1 MTPERWKR
9 ITEIYS
15 DLCDLPPEQQEQRLA
30 ELCAGDT
37 DLLEQVKRILRDDP
51 SEGKGFVDN
60 PPLGDALAR
69 FTTTGR
75 RLETG
80 EVLAE
85 RFAIVRH
92 LGSGGMGEVYEA
104 EDRHLHTHVAIK
116 LIRRDIADQAEAV
129 ARFRREITLARQ
141 VTHRSVCRIYDFF
154 PASPTSRGDRVDF
167 LTMELLSGETLAE
180 LMEREAPMPL
190 PRAIPILEQLTSAL
204 DAAHAAGVL
213 HRDLK
218 GANVFLS
225 REAGDLRVVITD
237 FGLARSADSGD
248 SHVTGSAWGA
258 GTPLYMSPEQLEGGE
273 LGPQSDIYSLGV
285 IMYQMATGVA
295 PLQGHSPLQIAVRR
309 IKEQPRSPRTSNPN
323 IDPAWESA
331 ILRCLALDPKQRYA
345 KGADVFTA
353 LGKRR
358 SRVYRIPRKAVLVA
372 AAALALSVAG
382 WWSVTR
388 FQSAPVRPDV
398 ARWYR
403 EGEVA
408 LADGSIAKAAKLFER
423 SLEMDP
429 GYLSARCRLA
439 ETYIELDMRD
449 RAQEQILQA
458 VGGSHRS
465 AEERLLCEGV
475 KATLTGQWDQAL
487 AAAKDRGNAQLD
499 EARWNE
505 RAGRNAQAAA
515 LYEGLIKAD
524 SSQPGPLLRLAN
536 IRIREGKNAEATALL
551 DRAEAN
557 YRALG
562 NAEGLGEVA
571 LARAAATSPV
581 PEAIRLT
588 EEAIRRAREAGSD
601 WLLVRAKLRL
611 GARMEEQGKAT
622 EFRALTE
629 EAIAIAERAGL
640 AGQAAS
646 GFVDLGLTSF
656 TQGKY
661 GEAEQEFQR
670 ALRMASRYKAR
681 RAEARAHMA
690 LAQSTMARNQM
701 DQANAHIDDALAY
714 YRSTGD
720 GVRIAQAL
728 RYQGSV
734 LEMRG
739 RFEEAR
745 AVFLNAATASPAPDD
760 QLAAR
765 QRLAFLARQQT
776 RYEEAVARFE
786 EVVAG
791 YEQAGNRVSAQ
802 VFRVE
807 KANALTLLG
816 RFADASRELD
826 QVLSNTPVS
835 ERIQYQVGIA
845 RASLDFQQLNFDPA
859 LSRLEAMRAAAVK
872 AGNKDADR
880 NLRYELCPKYAEAAR
895 PAQAAPLC
903 EAVMKDYAGRDAQLV
918 IAHYAMAEVHMDRR
932 QPAKAVAEA
941 RLAVA
946 LSEKMHDLRNTWY
959 SRLILTQALHLAG
972 NPEWKQA
979 RDQVRRDFD
988 EVARQAGP
996 SATQTYL
1003 SRPTIARRKRAVEQL
1018 Q

>member
-9 ITEIYS
+9 ITEVYS
-15 DLCDLPPEQQEQRLA
+15 DVCDLPPEQQAQRLA
-30 ELCAGDT
+30 ELCAGET
-37 DLLEQVKRILRDDP
+37 DLLEQVQRILRDDP

-69 FTTTGR
+69 FTSTGR
-75 RLETG
+75 RLEAG

-180 LMEREAPMPL
+180 LMEREAPLPL

-225 REAGDLRVVITD
+225 REGNDLRVVITD

-331 ILRCLALDPKQRYA
+331 ILRCLALDPKRRFA
-345 KGADVFTA
+345 NGAEVLRA
-353 LGKRR
+353 LGDRR
-358 SRVYRIPRKAVLVA
+358 SRTYRIPRKPVLVA
-372 AAALALSVAG
+372 AAAIAISVAG
-382 WWSVTR
+382 WWSFTR
-388 FQSAPVRPDV
+388 LRVAPVRPDV

-408 LADGSIAKAAKLFER
+408 LADGSTAKAAKLFER
-423 SLEMDP
+423 SLDMDP

-487 AAAKDRGNAQLD
+487 ATAKDRGNAQLD

-515 LYEGLIKAD
+515 LYEALIKAD
-524 SSQPGPLLRLAN
+524 GSQPGPQLRLAN
-536 IRIREGKNAEATALL
+536 IRIREGKNTEATGLL
-551 DRAEAN
+551 FGAEAN

-571 LARAAATSPV
+571 LARSAFANPVAESIRQAEAAA
-581 PEAIRLT
+581 
-588 EEAIRRAREAGSD
+588 RRGRETGSD
-601 WLLVRAKLRL
+601 WLLVRALLVLSRRVELSGDLEGSRKLV
-611 GARMEEQGKAT
+611 T
-622 EFRALTE
+622 
-629 EAIAIAERAGL
+629 EAITTAERAGL
-640 AGQAAS
+640 AGQAVN
-646 GFVDLGLTSF
+646 GIIDLGYIPF
-656 TQGKY
+656 AQGKY
-661 GEAEQEFQR
+661 EEAEPDFRR
-670 ALRMASRYKAR
+670 ALQLAQRYRAQ
-681 RAEARAHMA
+681 RAEARARLT
-690 LAQSTMARNQM
+690 LAQMHMSLNQLPKVEPLIN
-701 DQANAHIDDALAY
+701 DALQYYRATGDVVQIAQTLRFRGDFLEKAGKFDDARKVYLE
-714 YRSTGD
+714 
-720 GVRIAQAL
+720 AL
-728 RYQGSV
+728 S
-734 LEMRG
+734 
-739 RFEEAR
+739 
-745 AVFLNAATASPAPDD
+745 ASPSAAD
-760 QLAAR
+760 QLQAR
-765 QRLAFLARQQT
+765 QRLGYLARQQT
-776 RYEEAVARFE
+776 RYEDAAARFA
-786 EVVAG
+786 EVV
-791 YEQAGNRVSAQ
+791 ETFESMGNRVSAQ
-802 VFRVE
+802 SFRIE
-807 KANALTLLG
+807 KAKALFMYG
-816 RFADASRELD
+816 RFEDAAKDLEHVRKEKPANEKVKWQLD
-826 QVLSNTPVS
+826 QAQS
-835 ERIQYQVGIA
+835 
-845 RASLDFQQLNFDPA
+845 SLDFQQMRFDA
-859 LSRLEAMRAAAVK
+859 AFARLEAMRAAAVK
-872 AGNKDADR
+872 RGAKSEERG
-880 NLRYELCPKYAEAAR
+880 LRYELCPKYAEAGR
-895 PAQAAPLC
+895 PSLAAPLC
-903 EAVMKDYAGRDAQLV
+903 QTAIQEFAGRPAQLV
-918 IAHYAMAEVHMDRR
+918 APHYAMAEVYMDRR
-932 QPAKAVAEA
+932 EPAKAVAEA
-941 RLAVA
+941 RKAVA
-946 LSEKMHDLRNTWY
+946 YAEQLNDLRNTWY
-959 SRLILTQALHLAG
+959 SLLVLTQALHMAG
-972 NPEWKQA
+972 NPEWKQTRERA
-979 RDQVRRDFD
+979 HGVF
-988 EVARQAGP
+988 AAIG
-996 SATQTYL
+996 SADSPENAKTYL
-1003 SRPTIARRKRAVEQL
+1003 NRPIIGRRHQAVENL
-1018 Q
+1018 Y

>member
-1 MTPERWKR
+1 MTCRLSSKR
-9 ITEIYS
+9 NAWPNCARARQIYWSRSSGSCATIRARAKASSIT
-15 DLCDLPPEQQEQRLA
+15 
-30 ELCAGDT
+30 
-37 DLLEQVKRILRDDP
+37 
-51 SEGKGFVDN
+51 

-69 FTTTGR
+69 FTSTGR
-75 RLETG
+75 RLEAG

-180 LMEREAPMPL
+180 LMEREAPLPL

-225 REAGDLRVVITD
+225 REGNDLRVVITD

-331 ILRCLALDPKQRYA
+331 ILRCLAIDPKQRFA
-345 KGADVFTA
+345 KGAEVLRA
-353 LGKRR
+353 LGDRR
-358 SRVYRIPRKAVLVA
+358 ARVYRIPRKPVLVV
-372 AAALALSVAG
+372 AAALALSAAG

-487 AAAKDRGNAQLD
+487 AAEKDRGNAQLD

-505 RAGRNAQAAA
+505 RAGRNAEAAA
-515 LYEGLIKAD
+515 IYESLIKAD

-536 IRIREGKNAEATALL
+536 IRIREGKNREAVALL
-551 DRAEAN
+551 DRAESS
-557 YRALG
+557 YKALG
-562 NAEGLGEVA
+562 NAEGHGEVA
-571 LARAAATSPV
+571 LARVAVTPNVA
-581 PEAIRLT
+581 EALGIS
-588 EEAIRRAREAGSD
+588 EEAVRRAREAGSQ
-601 WLLVRAKLRL
+601 WLLVRAMLARAARL
-611 GARMEEQGKAT
+611 QQGGDLAA
-622 EFRALTE
+622 FRSTAA
-629 EAIAIAERAGL
+629 EAIAIAEKE
-640 AGQAAS
+640 
-646 GFVDLGLTSF
+646 GFGAEAVNGFLDLGSSAIA
-656 TQGKY
+656 QGKPE
-661 GEAEQEFQR
+661 EAVPEYDKALTLAVRYR
-670 ALRMASRYKAR
+670 AQ
-681 RAEARAHMA
+681 RAEAKANLAISQLHMVLNHPLESTPFLDKA
-690 LAQSTMARNQM
+690 LAFYRATGDSVQATKTLRFRGDQM
-701 DQANAHIDDALAY
+701 EKLGRFDDA
-714 YRSTGD
+714 RTG
-720 GVRIAQAL
+720 
-728 RYQGSV
+728 Y
-734 LEMRG
+734 LE
-739 RFEEAR
+739 A
-745 AVFLNAATASPAPDD
+745 
-760 QLAAR
+760 LAASKTPGDILLCR
-765 QRLAFLARQQT
+765 QRLALLARQQT
-776 RYEEAVARFE
+776 HYEESVERFGE
-786 EVVAG
+786 IIESF
-791 YEQAGNRVSAQ
+791 EAQ
-802 VFRVE
+802 GSKVNAQNYRIE
-807 KANALTLLG
+807 RAKALLMIG
-816 RFADASRELD
+816 RFAEAAADLERVRSGPPASEKVQWQLD
-826 QVLSNTPVS
+826 GAQS
-835 ERIQYQVGIA
+835 
-845 RASLDFQQLNFDPA
+845 SLEFQQLKFDVSIA
-859 LSRLEAMRAAAVK
+859 RWESMRAAARKSGRVIEDK
-872 AGNKDADR
+872 A
-880 NLRYELCPKYAEAAR
+880 LRYELCPKYAEAGR
-895 PAQAAPLC
+895 PAEAAPLC
-903 EAVMKDYAGRDAQLV
+903 DDAKKEFGTRAAQLV
-918 IAHYAMAEVHMDRR
+918 TPHYAMAQVFLARR
-932 QPAKAVAEA
+932 EPLKAIEQA
-941 RLAVA
+941 RLAVHH
-946 LSEKMHDLRNTWY
+946 SEKINAARDIWY
-959 SRLILTQALHLAG
+959 SLLILTEALHAARD
-972 NPEWKQA
+972 PEWKQTRDRA
-979 RDQVRRDFD
+979 RKVLADFNAKIG
-988 EVARQAGP
+988 EQAARN
-996 SATQTYL
+996 YFN
-1003 SRPTIARRKRAVEQL
+1003 RPIIAKHHHFVEKL